1 MTITADHQVV
11 SRDEWLAARKAL
23 LAREKEF
30 TRLNDAL
37 SAERRALPWV
47 RVEKPYVFE
56 GPDGKET
63 LAGLFGGR
71 SQLIV
76 YHFMFGPNWE
86 EGCKSCSFWADN
98 FNGIDVHLAAR
109 DVTLLAVSSAPY
121 AKIAAFKTRMG
132 WTFKWVSSDGSDF
145 NHDYHVTFSPE
156 EVERGDVFYN
166 YAWIKFSGTE
176 RPGISV
182 FNRDEDGTIFHTYS
196 CYARGLEMLNGAYR
210 YLDLAPKGRDEAGFD
225 FSMEWVRLHDRYGA

>member
-1 MTITADHQVV
+1 MTVTADHQVV

-47 RVEKPYVFE
+47 RVEKTYVFE

-121 AKIAAFKTRMG
+121 AKIRGVQDSAWAGRSSGYPRTEATSTTTITSPSARRK
-132 WTFKWVSSDGSDF
+132 WNEATFFTTTPGSK
-145 NHDYHVTFSPE
+145 S
-156 EVERGDVFYN
+156 
-166 YAWIKFSGTE
+166 SGTE

-182 FNRDEDGTIFHTYS
+182 FNRDEDGSIFHTYS
-196 CYARGLEMLNGAYR
+196 CYARGSR
-210 YLDLAPKGRDEAGFD
+210 C
-225 FSMEWVRLHDRYGA
+225 